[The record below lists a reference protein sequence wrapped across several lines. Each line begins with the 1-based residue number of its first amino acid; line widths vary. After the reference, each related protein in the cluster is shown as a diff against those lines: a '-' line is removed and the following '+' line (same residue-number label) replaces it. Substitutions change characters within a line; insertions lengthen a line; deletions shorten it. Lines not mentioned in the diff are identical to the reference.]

1 MDLSHDGTQ
10 PAATAFASR
19 ATAAVATRTAAIAFK
34 SLRDR
39 LRIAS
44 MQGPV
49 PLCPNAPLRQAQGR
63 LLRHAR
69 TCSGHPYG
77 RPKRWREMPG
87 TSPGMTRR
95 GRGNALRPVLIRPD
109 ANSQTDTDHTRSPYS
124 IFPAAAAV
132 RASLRHDR
140 AATASSVTASKQGP
154 ERNGPLRN
162 DAGDEQDGQ
171 CIHLLHDALPSRL
184 VSVSASTRAGWRR
197 TRGCNGRPP
206 APLAAAGVTLKQVA
220 IPPGPRWA
228 PKWRLRE
235 PAEQPQTRP
244 CVSWFFPFES
254 RAWVPAAAVT

>member
-69 TCSGHPYG
+69 TCSGHLSPPL
-77 RPKRWREMPG
+77 RPAVWMPG

-95 GRGNALRPVLIRPD
+95 GRGNALRPVSIRPD

-124 IFPAAAAV
+124 IFPPPPPSGP
-132 RASLRHDR
+132 RCGTTGRRRLRPSLRQNR
-140 AATASSVTASKQGP
+140 GQNATARSAMMQEMNRMVSAYIFFMMRS
-154 ERNGPLRN
+154 LR
-162 DAGDEQDGQ
+162 
-171 CIHLLHDALPSRL
+171 RL

-244 CVSWFFPFES
+244 CVSWFFLSNLGRGCPLQ
-254 RAWVPAAAVT
+254 R